1 MNASVLHLMLPETVL
16 AIAAL
21 ALMLWDLWL
30 PAGKKGVIAYAA
42 MAVCVALFALTF
54 LTERSMLDAQES
66 WTKLGRPHH
75 EVTALAGAFKV
86 DALALFFK
94 RAFCVTGF
102 LVFVTSRDYVE
113 NLPRG
118 QGEFYVLS
126 LLAMLGMFLCSSVND
141 FMSLFVSLEVVTVSF
156 FVLAAFRREKTTS
169 VEAGLKLLVIGSLS
183 AAILLYGTAFVY
195 GAVGAVDFGEVRK
208 YVASGHVEGEL
219 ILGAVMIFLG
229 LGFKTSAVPLH
240 VWVPDVYQG
249 APTPVTAYLSVGS
262 KLAGFV
268 LVVRCL
274 TVFAGPGSA
283 IAPELTAFF
292 ALVAAL
298 TLVYGNLGALPQTNV
313 KRLLG
318 YSSIAQ
324 CGYIL
329 VGIASASAVL
339 SSSSEH
345 AAGSVDATG
354 LAGALIYM
362 AAYVVTNLAAFAVVI
377 VVSRAVGSHE
387 IDDYAGLARRSPLL
401 GASLTCALLSLAGV
415 PPFIGFFGKFMLLGS
430 AFDEKHPELLWLGC
444 VGLVTVVIALYYYL
458 RVVLRAYAHEP
469 RSDAPIAVSGRTK
482 AALLVATAFLVVV
495 GVAPR
500 FLETSATAVVRQ
512 LAAAGASAR

>member
-1 MNASVLHLMLPETVL
+1 MNASLLHLMLPEIVL
-16 AIAAL
+16 TLAAL

-30 PAGKKGVIAYAA
+30 PADKKAPLGWSA

-54 LTERSMLDAQES
+54 L
-66 WTKLGRPHH
+66 P
-75 EVTALAGAFKV
+75 EVAKGGTGLAGCFVV
-86 DALALFFK
+86 DPLALFFK
-94 RAFCVTGF
+94 RAFCATGF
-102 LVFVTSRDYVE
+102 LVFLTSREYVDD
-113 NLPRG
+113 LPRG

-126 LLAMLGMFLCSSVND
+126 LLALLGMFLCASVND

-156 FVLAAFRREKTTS
+156 FVLAAFRREKATS

-195 GAVGAVDFGEVRK
+195 GAVGSVSFAAVRA
-208 YVASGHVEGEL
+208 YVASGHVEPEL
-219 ILGAVMIFLG
+219 VLGAVMIFLG

-268 LVVRCL
+268 LVVRGL
-274 TVFAGPGSA
+274 TVFSGPGSA

-298 TLVYGNLGALPQTNV
+298 TLVYGNLGAIPQTNI

-329 VGIASASAVL
+329 VGVAAASASHL
-339 SSSSEH
+339 T
-345 AAGSVDATG
+345 GSGTG

-362 AAYVVTNLAAFAVVI
+362 AAYVVTNLAAFAVVLI
-377 VVSRAVGSHE
+377 VAKVVGGHE
-387 IDDYAGLARRSPLL
+387 IDDYAGLAKRSPLL
-401 GASLTCALLSLAGV
+401 GAALTCALLSLAGV

-430 AFDEKHPELLWLGC
+430 AFDLGHPELLW
-444 VGLVTVVIALYYYL
+444 VGSIGFVTVVIALYYYL
-458 RVVLRAYAHEP
+458 RVVLKVYAHEP
-469 RSDAPIAVSGRTK
+469 RSDAPIAVPARVR
-482 AALLVATAFLVVV
+482 AALVVAMALLVAV
-495 GVAPR
+495 GVAPQFIER
-500 FLETSATAVVRQ
+500 SATEVVRQ
-512 LAAAGASAR
+512 IAAAGASVR